1 MALTWGQSAW
11 IFLFIPLIFNF
22 LPLRKYKGKLITFP
36 KIPSETTRSKFTSG
50 NIKNSTDFYKWLVGV
65 TDGDGTFFF
74 YKNQKGVWIFTY
86 KVGQSKYNIRL
97 LYHIKSNLGIGS
109 VAVPNSKHNTAEYIV
124 TDIQQIINYII
135 PIFDNYP
142 LLTTKYF
149 NYFWFKEAI
158 LILNNSNLSK
168 EEKDLKIS
176 NCKNQIKPENY
187 ISPAWLQNSKSN
199 SVNSVEQGK
208 KVLSKSWL
216 IGFTESL
223 GNFILIKKSSG
234 QIIHAF
240 EIIISTCSSTQRY
253 NSNFDSIFILAICNL
268 IDIKKPI
275 LSLHYLPSVN
285 LFVKKAQIT
294 DSNSIYN
301 IILFYK
307 KTMKGFKSLEYR
319 IWARSFIKAQ
329 NKKEKFRLDYLEK
342 IYKIN
347 SKINLNLNKNYTNW
361 NKSR

>member
-1 MALTWGQSAW
+1 M
-11 IFLFIPLIFNF
+11 
-22 LPLRKYKGKLITFP
+22 
-36 KIPSETTRSKFTSG
+36 
-50 NIKNSTDFYKWLVGV
+50 
-65 TDGDGTFFF
+65 
-74 YKNQKGVWIFTY
+74 
-86 KVGQSKYNIRL
+86 
-97 LYHIKSNLGIGS
+97 
-109 VAVPNSKHNTAEYIV
+109 
-124 TDIQQIINYII
+124 
-135 PIFDNYP
+135 
-142 LLTTKYF
+142 
-149 NYFWFKEAI
+149 
-158 LILNNSNLSK
+158 NNSNLSK

-216 IGFTESL
+216 IGFTESV

-253 NSNFDSIFILAICNL
+253 NSNFDSILILAICNL

-347 SKINLNLNKNYTNW
+347 SKINLNLNKNY
-361 NKSR
+361 